1 MEKIMSTEQC
11 KDVNNLIHL
20 SSLAV
25 DRQDK
30 GDDRNIFSIDH
41 DYALPTLQTVAVALN
56 ANAAI
61 CASIATVII
70 TIMNQHNY
78 LNSIVSMSKLI
89 LCFIVG
95 SAVSLISLLLDFT
108 ARAAYKREASKPSA
122 FSKCAS
128 IFDYLAVGVMLA
140 SITVFGWGLWESFFS
155 FRDSFA

>member
-1 MEKIMSTEQC
+1 MSTEQC

-61 CASIATVII
+61 CASISVLQGVI
-70 TIMNQHNY
+70 
-78 LNSIVSMSKLI
+78 V
-89 LCFIVG
+89 
-95 SAVSLISLLLDFT
+95 
-108 ARAAYKREASKPSA
+108 
-122 FSKCAS
+122 
-128 IFDYLAVGVMLA
+128 
-140 SITVFGWGLWESFFS
+140 ESVPNHTLEQALKKVDRL
-155 FRDSFA
+155 FR